1 MRPSPLLL
9 AIVSA
14 LSACGSEKT
23 MCITVDTDAQSCP
36 AAADVAKADLFDP
49 GDCNEQVVTK
59 ITTEGELT
67 SIGYLPDMQT
77 PACCYT
83 VLAYQKDPTS
93 QCVIGRPFDGDLHA
107 EVVHEGGAL
116 DRVAQAWIAAA
127 SGEHASVAAFA
138 RLSMEL
144 MAHGAPM
151 DLLRDAHAAAL
162 DEVEHTELCLSVA
175 RRMGAVG
182 ARMGSFPFR
191 APVTPA
197 RSLVDIAVDAVRE
210 GCLVETLGAHVA
222 AVAAGACEDADLA
235 ALLASIADDEARH
248 AVLSWRVVAWA
259 MSVGGE
265 EVRRAVYDAL
275 VAPVDRMDTSSIAL
289 RSGIDE
295 AWFERVIVSGVD
307 EVLSP
312 AAQALWAA

>member
-23 MCITVDTDAQSCP
+23 MCITVDTDAETCP
-36 AAADVAKADLFDP
+36 AAADVAKSDLFDP

-83 VLAYQKDPTS
+83 VLAYKKDPSS
-93 QCVIGRPFDGDLHA
+93 QCVIGRPFDKDLHA
-107 EVVHEGGAL
+107 EVEHEGGAL
-116 DRVAQAWIAAA
+116 DHVAQAWIAAA

-151 DLLRDAHAAAL
+151 DLLRDAHGAAL

-182 ARMGSFPFR
+182 ARMGVFPFQ
-191 APVTPA
+191 APVRPA

-222 AVAAGACEDADLA
+222 AVAAEACEDADLA
-235 ALLASIADDEARH
+235 DLLRVIAEDEARH

-259 MSVGGE
+259 MSAGGE
-265 EVRRAVYDAL
+265 EVRRAVYHAL
-275 VAPVDRMDTSSIAL
+275 VAPIERMDVTSIAA
-289 RSGIDE
+289 RSGLDE
-295 AWFERVIVSGVD
+295 AWFDDVLRAGVD
-307 EVLSP
+307 EVLTP
-312 AAQALWAA
+312 AAKALWAA